1 VSNAYVPVLHK
12 EHTPTPEPQET
23 THVANQ
29 EAQIEKQLQDAWV
42 KQATI
47 YVVLMYKV
55 QVRSCK
61 NKLLLGVKGRQL
73 LLGVVAP

>member
-1 VSNAYVPVLHK
+1 MPAKKLTFLVDGVQRICSSVAQRATQK
-12 EHTPTPEPQET
+12 T

-61 NKLLLGVKGRQL
+61 NKLLLGVF
-73 LLGVVAP
+73 AP